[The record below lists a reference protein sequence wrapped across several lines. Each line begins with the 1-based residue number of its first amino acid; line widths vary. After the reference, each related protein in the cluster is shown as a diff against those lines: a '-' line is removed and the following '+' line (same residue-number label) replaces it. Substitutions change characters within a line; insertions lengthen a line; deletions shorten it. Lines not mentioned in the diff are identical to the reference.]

1 MARENEEEKMKPSPA
16 VQTTS
21 LQPSAELIEYAKAQ
35 ANETPNLTASDLYAK
50 VLARFGSG
58 PDVIRA
64 AAGASI
70 AADPGFV
77 HGFLI
82 AAVLWP
88 LAILRDAVTARRR
101 ERVRAEA
108 EAAVRLAVPD
118 RCVDWPPQQGR
129 RSTARGPAWLGL
141 VCYGL
146 LALGIFV
153 LILMGVMLLVA
164 QLVS

>member
-1 MARENEEEKMKPSPA
+1 
-16 VQTTS
+16 V
-21 LQPSAELIEYAKAQ
+21 Q

-58 PDVIRA
+58 LDVIRA

-77 HGFLI
+77 CGFLI
-82 AAVLWP
+82 AALLWP
-88 LAILRDAVTARRR
+88 LVILRDAGTARRR
-101 ERVRAEA
+101 ERVRAQA

-118 RCVDWPPQQGR
+118 RCVDWPPQKAR

-146 LALGIFV
+146 LAWGILV
-153 LILMGVMLLVA
+153 LILMGVMLLVV
-164 QLVS
+164 QLVF